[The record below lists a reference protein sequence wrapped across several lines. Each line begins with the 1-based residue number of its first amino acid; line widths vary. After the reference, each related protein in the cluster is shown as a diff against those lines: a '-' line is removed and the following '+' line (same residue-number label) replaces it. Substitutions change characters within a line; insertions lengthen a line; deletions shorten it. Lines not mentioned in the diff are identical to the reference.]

1 MARNTLPGLLIESP
15 AYLRGDPVFLRDRG
29 IRPELQSDGAAG
41 ADRGQ
46 RGAPFHP
53 DGTEGL
59 HLIKQPWL
67 NLAILLA
74 KVLGR
79 FNRGLPLACESCLF
93 RISPADGGPGE
104 AERASM

>member
-1 MARNTLPGLLIESP
+1 MFS
-15 AYLRGDPVFLRDRG
+15 RDRG
-29 IRPELQSDGAAG
+29 IRPELHSDGVAG

-46 RGAPFHP
+46 RGAPLHQ

-67 NLAILLA
+67 NPAVLLA

-93 RISPADGGPGE
+93 KSLQQKE
-104 AERASM
+104 AREKQNEPPCKG